1 MDSQT
6 LSNETLYKHILN
18 AHLETLETELSE
30 QATTWETLDS
40 EQLTWATMGAAI
52 PEQAT
57 TWETLDS
64 VISKVVNFFKPLV
77 NILKSAPSKIKYY
90 VSALLPKPLLIARRY
105 ESPPRIYTD
114 KHYKVLLPLLI
125 VLSSVITPNAPNS
138 LGLNTG
144 VKTN

>member
-1 MDSQT
+1 MYYSQN
-6 LSNETLYKHILN
+6 LSNDSLYKHLLD
-18 AHLETLETELSE
+18 AQLQTLETELSE
-30 QATTWETLDS
+30 QATTWEALDS

-52 PEQAT
+52 PEQT
-57 TWETLDS
+57 TWEALDS

-114 KHYKVLLPLLI
+114 KHYRVLVPQLI
-125 VLSSVITPNAPNS
+125 VLSSVITPNAPN
-138 LGLNTG
+138 
-144 VKTN
+144 

>member
-6 LSNETLYKHILN
+6 LTNKTLYNHILN
-18 AHLETLETELSE
+18 AQLQTLETELSE
-30 QATTWETLDS
+30 KVTTWETLG
-40 EQLTWATMGAAI
+40 EQTTWATMGAAI
-52 PEQAT
+52 PEQT

-77 NILKSAPSKIKYY
+77 NILKSAPSKIKSY
-90 VSALLPKPLLIARRY
+90 VSALLPKPFLIARRY

-114 KHYKVLLPLLI
+114 KHYRVLVSLLI
-125 VLSSVITPNAPNS
+125 DLSSVITPNAPNF